1 VPATA
6 FATIYRRG
14 ESFFIT
20 SSDQTTVG
28 LWVHS
33 GSVERVDG
41 VDAEAIG
48 SALMRQLDRS
58 TLGVPHPRQD
68 EWTAQRRKALDPL
81 IALAKVRSW
90 RSFIRD
96 ATLASVERDG
106 DTIRITPEQS
116 DGQRI
121 GVFTPLT
128 EREQEL
134 LSPSEVELGAASVAA
149 VAAEPFDDDPP
160 ELPLGAAATGAS
172 GGLARHARTAL

>member
-1 VPATA
+1 MPATA

-14 ESFFIT
+14 QSFFIT

-41 VDAEAIG
+41 VDAETIG

-68 EWTAQRRKALDPL
+68 EWTAQRRKALDPI

-116 DGQRI
+116 QRI
-121 GVFTPLT
+121 DVFTPLT

-134 LSPSEVELGAASVAA
+134 LSPSEVELGAATLAA
-149 VAAEPFDDDPP
+149 VAAEPFDDD
-160 ELPLGAAATGAS
+160 
-172 GGLARHARTAL
+172 RT